1 MKALYTLLVL
11 FTPFFCFSQAP
22 TFHTIYAF
30 DGGDFSPSY
39 LTINQGDTVYFYG
52 LGQSNAVEVS
62 QQVYEDFGTQSNGG
76 FALYADGFVVFDEPG
91 TFYYV
96 STPFAGQ
103 GMVGQITVLESQ
115 NLTYVPD
122 DNFELALIDL
132 GYDDVLDNYVVT
144 DSINSVTSLNVGN
157 MQISDLTGIEDFI
170 SLNYLY
176 ISNNSISSIDLSSNT
191 LLTYLHCGNNQLTTL
206 DLSNNTELYNL
217 FCFSNQLST
226 LNLSNNTNLYYASI
240 DYNEIENIDLSNS
253 LNLNY
258 FFCSNNL
265 LDNLDLTNNVLLQS
279 LICSGN
285 QLTTLDLSNNSNL
298 QNLDVSSNNLY
309 ELNLQNGNC
318 QNFVHYWGEDD
329 IPTNG
334 IISYENGQLDC
345 ILVDDSQCA
354 ANWSS
359 QFIDPQHHY
368 FSDTC
373 SYGGSDQCD
382 LLIDIVTNDILCS
395 SNNGQFANQNVQGSV
410 SVSLN
415 SSVNL
420 ADVVVEIVNLN
431 NQEIFGSILDS
442 FQIYTQILAP
452 GSYLLNA
459 YLPNTNCFYSEYF
472 NIVDYSLDLSYST
485 TPSSTIYSSDGSIF
499 FNIISG
505 VPDYNVEVYGPN
517 DYYYGATSVNPQFSL
532 DELETGDYY
541 VYITDSLDCFESYQ
555 IFLNYNPQTFGCT
568 DDGALNFNPEATVD
582 DGSCNYCSL
591 SLVSVTPTYCN
602 ENSASIEVSTFSN
615 YDYDI
620 QILENN
626 NWVSYSQQACIEYLN
641 SGAIIG
647 CLPADTFMVIGYGW
661 NNCVDTLA
669 SSTINLTSIIE
680 NDQLQ
685 MTQIDMTQDDVFS
698 DVINIGFDFVYNG
711 VQYDQ
716 CLISSNN
723 FLSFNIQEANM
734 YSAWSINDAIPSAA
748 NPLNAIMAPFQD
760 LNPALGGS
768 IYYTTYGTAPNRVF
782 IIRWKDVPM
791 FSCEQELFS
800 STLYLYEGTN
810 IIETHIQN
818 KPICS
823 QWNEGASIHG
833 LHNSN
838 GTQATVVFDSF
849 ANQFRN
855 YPVLWSATND
865 SWQFSPLD
873 SANGYQVSNI
883 PYGTQYSINADLITT
898 VNGQFGCTDPEALNY
913 SPNSICDD
921 NSCEYPPVLGCTDPQ
936 STNFNELAEINDGS
950 CCYQNSISIVVN
962 TGQEVG
968 QSYWNLVDL
977 NQNDLFFTSLEG
989 YPNNTDSVSTDFICL
1004 ANACYQL
1011 SLIFWTGGS
1020 IEIYSSGYQ
1029 VLSVEPAIGSDLT
1042 TIQFC
1047 LPIEQLG
1054 CTDPLACN
1062 FNPFANQDNGSC
1074 AYPQVFEQ
1082 EFIVCDGFELD
1093 GQYYQE
1099 SFVNSETIVL
1109 ANGCD
1114 SVVNTTYTVS
1124 YSPDVNMFVD
1134 FIDDALTAET
1144 NNSDNLLYNWNTNE
1158 STQTIN
1164 IDTNGVYTVTVI
1176 DAQSLCSS
1184 TSSINV
1190 SWLDATSID
1199 DYIASVYDFKVY
1211 PNPSSNVF
1219 NVSFYSLDEI
1229 DLSVNSI
1236 LGEKIYFEKVRSNG
1250 QAYVQIDLSNYSK
1263 GIYNLTIKT
1272 PDGLSNHKLI
1282 LQ

>member
-1 MKALYTLLVL
+1 MKVLYTFLVL
-11 FTPFFCFSQAP
+11 LIPFFGFSQAQ
-22 TFHTIYAF
+22 TTHSIYAF

-39 LTINQGDTVYFYG
+39 LTVNQGDTVNFFG

-62 QQVYEDFGTQSNGG
+62 QQVYQDFGTESNGG

-96 STPFAGQ
+96 STPFAEQ
-103 GMVGQITVLESQ
+103 GMVGQITVLNSQ
-115 NLTYVPD
+115 ILTYVPD

-132 GYDDVLDNYVVT
+132 GYDNFLDNYVVT
-144 DSINSVTSLNVGN
+144 DSINSVSYLSVGS
-157 MQISDLTGIEDFI
+157 MQISDLTGIEDFT
-170 SLNYLY
+170 SLYYLY
-176 ISNNSISSIDLSSNT
+176 INNNTISSIDVSYNLNLSTFYCNNN
-191 LLTYLHCGNNQLTTL
+191 LLTNLDLTNNSSLVSIVCSDNQLTTL
-206 DLSNNTELYNL
+206 DLSNNTNL
-217 FCFSNQLST
+217 LEIDV
-226 LNLSNNTNLYYASI
+226 SNNY
-240 DYNEIENIDLSNS
+240 
-253 LNLNY
+253 
-258 FFCSNNL
+258 
-265 LDNLDLTNNVLLQS
+265 
-279 LICSGN
+279 
-285 QLTTLDLSNNSNL
+285 
-298 QNLDVSSNNLY
+298 LY

-318 QNFVHYWGEDD
+318 QNFAIYLEDVSY
-329 IPTNG
+329 PG
-334 IISYENGQLDC
+334 IISFENGQLDC

-354 ANWSS
+354 ENWVNDLT
-359 QFIDPQHHY
+359 DPQHY
-368 FSDTC
+368 FSDSC
-373 SYGGSDQCD
+373 SYGGTDQCD
-382 LLIDIVTNDILCS
+382 LLIDIVTNDILCFS
-395 SNNGQFANQNVQGSV
+395 FDDQFANPNVQQGSV
-410 SVSLN
+410 SVNLN

-420 ADVVVEIVNLN
+420 SDVVVEIVNLN

-452 GSYLLNA
+452 GAYLLNA

-485 TPSSTIYSSDGSIF
+485 TPSSTIYSFDGSIF

-505 VPDYNVEVYGPN
+505 YPDYDIFVSGPTN
-517 DYYYGATSVNPQFSL
+517 YFYEATSVNTQFELSG
-532 DELETGDYY
+532 LETGVYY
-541 VYITDSLDCFESYQ
+541 IEIVDSLGCGESYQ
-555 IFLNYNPQTFGCT
+555 IFLNYNPLTLGCT
-568 DDGALNFNPEATVD
+568 DDGAMNFNPEAIVD

-591 SLVSVTPTYCN
+591 SLVSVIPTDCE
-602 ENSASIEVSTFSN
+602 ENSASIEVSAFSL
-615 YDYDI
+615 YEYDI

-626 NWVSYSQQACIEYLN
+626 IWVSYSQEACFEYLN

-647 CLPADTFMVIGYGW
+647 CLPADTFLIIGYNL
-661 NNCVDTLA
+661 NNCIDTLA

-685 MTQIDMTQDDVFS
+685 MTQIDMTLDDIFS

-723 FLSFNIQEANM
+723 FLSFNILEANM
-734 YSAWSINDAIPSAA
+734 YSNWSINDAIPSAA
-748 NPLNAIMAPFQD
+748 NPSNSIMAPFQD

-800 STLYLYEGTN
+800 STLYLYEGSN
-810 IIETHIQN
+810 VIETHIQN

-823 QWNEGASIHG
+823 QWNDGASIHG
-833 LHNSN
+833 LHNSD

-865 SWQFSPLD
+865 SWQFSPLVGAG
-873 SANGYQVSNI
+873 ANGYQVSNI

-898 VNGQFGCTDPEALNY
+898 INGQFGCTDPVALNY
-913 SPNSICDD
+913 SPNYICDD
-921 NSCEYPPVLGCTDPQ
+921 NSCEYPPVLGCNDPL
-936 STNFNELAEINDGS
+936 STNFNELAELNDGS

-977 NQNDLFFTSLEG
+977 NQNDLFFASMEG
-989 YPNNTDSVSTDFICL
+989 YPNNTDSVSTDFICM

-1011 SLIFWTGGS
+1011 NLINWIGGS

-1029 VLSVEPAIGSDLT
+1029 VLDVEPAIGSDLT

-1054 CTDPLACN
+1054 CTDQLACN
-1062 FNPFANQDNGSC
+1062 YNPFANQDNGSC
-1074 AYPQVFEQ
+1074 AYPQVYEQ
-1082 EFIVCDGFELD
+1082 EFLICDGFELD
-1093 GQYYQE
+1093 GVYYQE

-1124 YSPDVNMFVD
+1124 YSPEVNMFVD
-1134 FIDDALTAET
+1134 FIDDALTAEAT
-1144 NNSDNLLYNWNTNE
+1144 NFDNLLYNWNTDE
-1158 STQTIN
+1158 STQTIS
-1164 IDTNGVYTVTVI
+1164 IDTNGIYTVTVT

-1199 DYIASVYDFKVY
+1199 SYIASVYDFKVY
-1211 PNPSSNVF
+1211 PNPSSSIF
-1219 NVSFYSLDEI
+1219 NISFYSLNEI

-1236 LGEKIYFEKVRSNG
+1236 LGEKIYFKKVRSNG

-1263 GIYNLTIKT
+1263 GIYNLSIKT